1 MSRRRRS
8 RLGARGGHFALCPVR
23 SRQRSRHPPSLRLS
37 AAGRGHFEDETSP
50 GELDHRGVRFRVWR
64 GTRTVRQGQASPPAA
79 VGSRCAIR
87 RGVGFSCLSLWL
99 RCRVA
104 VARRGAVVQGPTSD
118 GPTKRPRSLH
128 DPEASRLPPD
138 PAENCHRF
146 RAPFTSASVC
156 SSGVVSDFPGRGE

>member
-8 RLGARGGHFALCPVR
+8 RLGARGGRFALCPVR

-37 AAGRGHFEDETSP
+37 AAGRGHFEDGTRP

-64 GTRTVRQGQASPPAA
+64 GTGTVRQGQASPPAA
-79 VGSRCAIR
+79 VGSGARDPQR
-87 RGVGFSCLSLWL
+87 SQLSCLSLWL

-128 DPEASRLPPD
+128 DPEASRLPPG

-146 RAPFTSASVC
+146 RAPFTSASVR
-156 SSGVVSDFPGRGE
+156 SLGVVSDFPGRGE